1 MNKEI
6 KVILI
11 SDSHSRHENIYV
23 MKKEEN
29 ISSVKDLYKI
39 HGMNFDIFNSVFLPS
54 DADMIIHGGDMSIHG
69 SELEVDSFLKWYS
82 NLPYKYKILIAG
94 NHDYLFEKFRG
105 IAQELL
111 KKYPNIIYL
120 ESSEV
125 IIEGIKIYGEPRQPW
140 FHNWA
145 FNVERGEV
153 IRRYWDVIPD
163 DTDILVTH
171 GPPYDILDLTAS
183 GQSVGCVDLRER
195 IKELKKLK
203 LCIFGHIHEDAGYK
217 MIDGVHFVNAS
228 VLNLRYQLHNKPQ
241 AFRIDKNKNIT
252 KIDLMENITE
262 EKQETINGKP
272 FIDIE
277 ELSSISSKL
286 SIQIGKII
294 SAELIPKSNGLKLT
308 VKFGENPEDIKTS
321 FTNLGKSF
329 KPEEFIGLI
338 CPFIMNLK
346 PSVIKGV
353 ESQVMI
359 MPGEIEFKGSEGN
372 IEKTV
377 TLDSFLVGAK
387 LI

>member
-1 MNKEI
+1 MH
-6 KVILI
+6 L
-11 SDSHSRHENIYV
+11 
-23 MKKEEN
+23 
-29 ISSVKDLYKI
+29 
-39 HGMNFDIFNSVFLPS
+39 
-54 DADMIIHGGDMSIHG
+54 
-69 SELEVDSFLKWYS
+69 
-82 NLPYKYKILIAG
+82 
-94 NHDYLFEKFRG
+94 G
-105 IAQELL
+105 ICTCT
-111 KKYPNIIYL
+111 
-120 ESSEV
+120 
-125 IIEGIKIYGEPRQPW
+125 
-140 FHNWA
+140 F
-145 FNVERGEV
+145 
-153 IRRYWDVIPD
+153 
-163 DTDILVTH
+163 TH
-171 GPPYDILDLTAS
+171 
-183 GQSVGCVDLRER
+183 V
-195 IKELKKLK
+195 
-203 LCIFGHIHEDAGYK
+203 
-217 MIDGVHFVNAS
+217 FVNAS
-228 VLNLRYQLHNKPQ
+228 ILNLRYQLHNKPQ

-286 SIQIGKII
+286 SIQIGKVI